1 MMRRRTFNAELAA
14 AVLAAGSGV
23 LSPRVHAQATPM
35 RRLASLSPVPPGSAL
50 SFYVLE
56 QLRQAGFEVGRNL
69 NVEARF
75 AEGDATRLPAL
86 AVELVRSK
94 PEVIVAWGNEAVSAA
109 QAATADIPIVMG
121 FGAEPVE
128 AGFVKS
134 LAAPGGHITGT
145 VWVSGEIA
153 GKTLDVLLQAVPG
166 AKRVAALGNPRFPGI
181 ERYNDSFARAAKA
194 RGLTVLP
201 HKVERLADLD
211 PALERIMA
219 DKPDALY
226 VTPDAITETRAQT
239 IAAFALRAR
248 LPMLGVSPQ
257 IVQAGGLLYYGPDI
271 EEMAARTVS
280 FIVRILRGARPSELP
295 VEQPTHFRLIVNMKT
310 AKALGLTIPQ
320 ALLLRAD
327 EVIQ

>member
-1 MMRRRTFNAELAA
+1 MKSRRNFNTQLAA
-14 AVLAAGSGV
+14 ALLAAGSGA
-23 LSPRVHAQATPM
+23 LSRRVHAQAAPM
-35 RRLASLSPVPPGSAL
+35 RRLASLSPVPPGSPL
-50 SFYVLE
+50 SLYVLE

-69 NVEARF
+69 NVDARF
-75 AEGDATRLPAL
+75 AQGDATRLPAL
-86 AVELVRSK
+86 AVELVRGK
-94 PEVIVAWGNEAVSAA
+94 PEVIVAWGNEAVAA
-109 QAATADIPIVMG
+109 AKAATADIPIVMG

-134 LAAPGGHITGT
+134 LAAPGSNITGT

-153 GKTLDVLLQAVPG
+153 GKTLDVLLQAVPA

-181 ERYNDSFARAAKA
+181 ERYNDSFVRAATA

-201 HKVERLADLD
+201 HPVERLGDLD
-211 PALERIMA
+211 SVLERITA

-226 VTPDAITETRAQT
+226 VTPDAITETRGQT
-239 IAAFALRAR
+239 IADFALRAR

-257 IVQAGGLLYYGPDI
+257 LVQAGGLLYYGPDI

-280 FIVRILRGARPSELP
+280 FLVRILRGAGPGDLP
-295 VEQPTHFRLIVNMKT
+295 VEQPTRFRLIVNMKT
-310 AKALGLTIPQ
+310 ARALGLTIPQ

>member
-1 MMRRRTFNAELAA
+1 MRRRTFNAELAA

-23 LSPRVHAQATPM
+23 LSPRVHAQAAPM
-35 RRLASLSPVPPGSAL
+35 RRLASLSPVSPGAPISL
-50 SFYVLE
+50 YVLE

-69 NVEARF
+69 NVDARF

-86 AVELVRSK
+86 AVALVRNK
-94 PEVIVAWGNEAVSAA
+94 PEVIVAWGNEAVAAA

-166 AKRVAALGNPRFPGI
+166 AKRVAVLGNPKFPGI
-181 ERYNDSFARAAKA
+181 ERYHEAFGRAAA
-194 RGLTVLP
+194 PRRLTVLP
-201 HKVERLADLD
+201 YAVERLADLD
-211 PALERIMA
+211 PALERIAA

-226 VTPDAITETRAQT
+226 VTPDAITDARAQT

-248 LPMLGVSPQ
+248 LPMLGISPQ
-257 IVQAGGLLYYGPDI
+257 LVQSGGLLYYGPDI
-271 EEMAARTVS
+271 EELAARTVS

-320 ALLLRAD
+320 SLLLRAD